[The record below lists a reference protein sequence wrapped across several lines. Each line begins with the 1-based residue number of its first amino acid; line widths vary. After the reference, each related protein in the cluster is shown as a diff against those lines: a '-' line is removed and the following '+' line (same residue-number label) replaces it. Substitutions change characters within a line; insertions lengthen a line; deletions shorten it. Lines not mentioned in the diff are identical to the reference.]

1 MSKKRFKL
9 VPEMEGRMARWYAR
23 QRATESQL
31 AAVRKP
37 ATKLTHGLSNG
48 ARVLEF
54 APGPGYLAVE
64 IARLGRFDVTGLDIS
79 PTFVAIAWG
88 NHDTPA

>member
-31 AAVRKP
+31 AAVRKQ

-48 ARVLEF
+48 ARVLEIAMR
-54 APGPGYLAVE
+54 APFNALSDCKLQADLLY
-64 IARLGRFDVTGLDIS
+64 
-79 PTFVAIAWG
+79 
-88 NHDTPA
+88 